1 MIREKYSWKLKKDHI
16 LIISY
21 GFSYVPVVL
30 KVKIFKLNEYETK
43 LTATFQRSL
52 VLRLIIWILSL
63 TMFLLSL
70 LYIFGILIGD
80 ISVKET
86 PMLTI
91 GLPFLVLVVSISYLL
106 YTEITRNKEKEK
118 LVIMLN
124 NIFTKYDKNLA
135 IINLVLCYR

>member
-106 YTEITRNKEKEK
+106 IPKLLEIKRKRN
-118 LVIMLN
+118 
-124 NIFTKYDKNLA
+124 
-135 IINLVLCYR
+135 